1 MKQNDLAPSS
11 IIRLSKMNESSAFN
25 MFAWQRTMGE
35 QAYSLAGSY
44 ERALAEAGN
53 YSRGLTKVNRF
64 LSGSK

>member
-1 MKQNDLAPSS
+1 
-11 IIRLSKMNESSAFN
+11 MNESSAFN